1 MVDAEKSFSI
11 WSLQNLSLSVAS
23 KLLESNQD
31 QSISWADLHG
41 DFIVIGKKLWTLF
54 SGGKKRH
61 MRCLSP
67 ARPQGRGPGRSRWS
81 YHAEVLYGIK
91 RPKQSL
97 WSHMLAVGQSS
108 GRMLPSISPW
118 SRAGW
123 WGRRKWEAMRSS
135 HGISGLGPQ
144 WQRKPPARPT
154 FLTDWAAAAR
164 HPSYRWGLQTVMRGH
179 MWDL

>member
-1 MVDAEKSFSI
+1 MSWFAWGLYCYREEALNTVLWREEETHEV
-11 WSLQNLSLSVAS
+11 SVPCQAPRERTS
-23 KLLESNQD
+23 
-31 QSISWADLHG
+31 
-41 DFIVIGKKLWTLF
+41 
-54 SGGKKRH
+54 
-61 MRCLSP
+61 
-67 ARPQGRGPGRSRWS
+67 GRSRWS

-164 HPSYRWGLQTVMRGH
+164 HPSYRWGLQTVTRGH